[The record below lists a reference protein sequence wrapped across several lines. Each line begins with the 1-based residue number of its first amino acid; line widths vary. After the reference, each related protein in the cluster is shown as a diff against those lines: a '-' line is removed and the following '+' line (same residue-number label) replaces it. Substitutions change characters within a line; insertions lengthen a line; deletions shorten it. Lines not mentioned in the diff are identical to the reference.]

1 MRRTCGAW
9 IISLA
14 MVHKPCISLLAPKDL
29 VKDRSTCFF
38 RPDRVTRFF
47 SALEPILMTVH
58 DGKMPIL
65 VLFN

>member
-1 MRRTCGAW
+1 
-9 IISLA
+9 